1 MKRLSIIALLSVIV
15 LPAFGMDDVPSVETS
30 ETMAVAEQ
38 KLTPEEKLKI
48 KQEFKEEIKA
58 ELKQE
63 YADAKR
69 SEKISFPNGVQIGV
83 GASLTGGLNGFVGYM
98 NKDFD
103 SFWAKRFG
111 VRFDFATTR
120 PIKSLV
126 NDALDS
132 VVGDGI
138 DVGDGLTVEGIKV
151 EAKHFAAMLDFY
163 PFGDTWLLGP
173 WRISA
178 GYYMGDMHATANI
191 AATIDELS
199 PDYHDFELMDTKFR
213 YLGNSVNGTA
223 EFDWDYR
230 GPYLGTGFDFGL
242 FGGFKIYLDAGVV
255 FTNRAAQLDLNVPF
269 ENLEIYQD
277 GAWKSVQSEHL
288 ESVVDAVVNE
298 ALADAQ
304 SELDDLK
311 FYPIVKLGFMYR
323 F

>member
-1 MKRLSIIALLSVIV
+1 MKKISIFALLSIV
-15 LPAFGMDDVPSVETS
+15 VFPAFATDAVMTEVSKSDTMVERKLS
-30 ETMAVAEQ
+30 E
-38 KLTPEEKLKI
+38 EERLRLKN
-48 KQEFKEEIKA
+48 EFKEEIKS

-63 YADAKR
+63 YTEKKH
-69 SEKISFPNGVQIGV
+69 SEKIAFPNGVQIGV

-111 VRFDFATTR
+111 IRFDFATTR

-126 NDALDS
+126 KDAVDAVIDNGL
-132 VVGDGI
+132 
-138 DVGDGLTVEGIKV
+138 DVGDGLTIGGATVD
-151 EAKHFAAMLDFY
+151 AKHFAAMLDFY
-163 PFGDTWLLGP
+163 PFGDAWLLGP

-178 GYYMGDMHATANI
+178 GYYIGNMNASADI
-191 AATIDELS
+191 AATVDELT
-199 PDYHDFELMDTKFR
+199 PGYHNFKLMNTEFR

-255 FTNRAAQLDLNVPF
+255 FTNRAIQLNLNVPF
-269 ENLEIYQD
+269 DNLEMYQD
-277 GAWKSVQSEHL
+277 GAWKDVESGHL
-288 ESVVDAVVNE
+288 ESVVDSVVAE
-298 ALADAQ
+298 TLSDAQ